1 MKKETLV
8 IFERLEV
15 QRRDIIATYNLLSTA
30 QLQFHPNENH
40 WNLLQVLRHLVTAE
54 IQSLKYIERKMRF
67 KDEVQHTGISASVRN
82 LILKTALHLPIKF
95 KAPKVAEVKEKHPD
109 FETMI
114 SEWDEV
120 RSKFKELIETS
131 DEETLKKALYK
142 HPRAGLLNIKQ
153 AMEFIETHVTHHR
166 KQMKKIMLDAAYPA
180 V

>member
-1 MKKETLV
+1 MKNETLE
-8 IFERLEV
+8 IFDRLEV
-15 QRRDIIATYNLLSTA
+15 QRLEIISTYKLLNKA
-30 QLQFHPNENH
+30 QLQYSPAPEH

-54 IQSLKYIERKMRF
+54 MLTLKYIERKI
-67 KDEVQHTGISASVRN
+67 KDKDNVPKAGLSAAIRN

-95 KAPKVAEVKEKHPD
+95 KAPKAAEVKEEHPD

-131 DEETLKKALYK
+131 DDETLKKALYK

-166 KQMKKIMLDAAYPA
+166 KQMKKIMLDDAYPT